1 MEHSEW
7 PCLSVQMIQDAF
19 VWAKQ
24 IFRLTDHLTEMG
36 DINNVLVISKCIPAV
51 PAILRLKAV
60 SRNIFPEG
68 IQDWCQDNICF
79 PTSHP
84 RKSKACWEKSKV
96 LWHYNIKRK
105 KKKKRSSTCPVVTF
119 KSMEMRCPAWSKIA
133 KALSDKSNGCCCW
146 IKIHWVP
153 KCSLEIQACQDAF
166 FIIVL
171 PSTGLLPASL
181 FPPPITLPSS
191 SPLLLYITIPP

>member
-60 SRNIFPEG
+60 SRKIFPDRIMKASRIGVRTIFVSPLPIQGNQKLAEKNPKYYG
-68 IQDWCQDNICF
+68 IIILKE
-79 PTSHP
+79 
-84 RKSKACWEKSKV
+84 RR
-96 LWHYNIKRK
+96 RK
-105 KKKKRSSTCPVVTF
+105 KEAPHVQ
-119 KSMEMRCPAWSKIA
+119 
-133 KALSDKSNGCCCW
+133 L
-146 IKIHWVP
+146 
-153 KCSLEIQACQDAF
+153 
-166 FIIVL
+166 
-171 PSTGLLPASL
+171 
-181 FPPPITLPSS
+181 
-191 SPLLLYITIPP
+191 